1 MGKLFSYFHF
11 KENGATLKHEL
22 MAGFTIYFS
31 MAYVI
36 FTIPLTLINVF
47 PGACDASGTPIFS
60 AMVGPYTVSQILTAL
75 TVATCLASA
84 IGTAIM
90 AFYARLP
97 LVLAPSLSV
106 SVFFTYTVCLSMGYT
121 YNEALAAVFLSGA
134 IFITFT
140 LFGWRNFIVHA
151 IPDNLKFSIAAGIG
165 ILLALTGLTKAKII
179 IADPYTILG
188 FNKALTL
195 SNREGINVLLTL
207 ATIVL
212 ITILLK
218 KKVQGAIFLGKI
230 ICLVAAF
237 SLGIADFSQ
246 SSWDYNLFAVPI
258 FQQLDF
264 AGLFQLQGNTISGTI
279 MVIINVLISITLV
292 DVFDSIGTL
301 IGTGYKVGL
310 LDANLRMHKLNKAM
324 MTDALSTA
332 AGALLGTPSVSIY
345 AESTTGIAEEGKTG
359 FTALVASTLFLLSVF
374 IAPFIRLI
382 PTAATAATLIVVG
395 ALMLHSITFINFEEI
410 SDVIPAFIT
419 IIMIPLSYSI
429 ATGIGFGVICYTLI
443 KLFSGHRSEVH
454 PSLYVLTVIFIL
466 RLSFPF

>member
-1 MGKLFSYFHF
+1 MGKLFSYFRF
-11 KENGATLKHEL
+11 EENGATLKHEL

-36 FTIPLTLINVF
+36 FVIPLTLINVF
-47 PGACDASGTPIFS
+47 PGACDDRGMPIYS
-60 AMVGPYTVSQILTAL
+60 AMIGSYTVSQILTSL

-84 IGTAIM
+84 LGTAIM

-121 YNEALAAVFLSGA
+121 YNQALAAVFLSGA

-165 ILLALTGLTKAKII
+165 ILLATTGLIKAKII
-179 IADPYTILG
+179 ISDPQTIIG
-188 FNKALTL
+188 FNKTITL
-195 SNREGINVLLTL
+195 ASPQGINVLLTL
-207 ATIVL
+207 ATIVI

-218 KKVQGAIFLGKI
+218 KKIHGAIFLGEI

-237 SLGIADFSQ
+237 ALNIVDFSNF
-246 SSWDYNLFAVPI
+246 SWGNNLFGMPV

-264 AGLFQLQGNTISGTI
+264 AGLFKLHNNTVLGTL

-324 MTDALSTA
+324 MTDALATSV
-332 AGALLGTPSVSIY
+332 GACLGTPSVSIY

-359 FTALVASTLFLLSVF
+359 FTALVASVLFLLSIF
-374 IAPFIRLI
+374 IAPFIRLF
-382 PTAATAATLIVVG
+382 PSAATAATLTIVG
-395 ALMLHSITFINFEEI
+395 ALMLNSVTYINFDEI
-410 SDVIPAFIT
+410 SDVIPAFVT
-419 IIMIPLSYSI
+419 IIMIPLTYSI
-429 ATGIGFGVICYTLI
+429 ATGIGLGIICYTLI
-443 KLFSGHRSEVH
+443 KLFSGHRYEIH
-454 PSLYVLTVIFIL
+454 PSLYVLTFIFGL
-466 RLSFPF
+466 RLFFPY